1 MADPPHP
8 LVKNPDRVPE
18 LSQVV
23 DPVGTAGGRR
33 VGVTIT
39 KSFLHPGRAQ
49 VSETES
55 TIMSEKP
62 DVVDRDGLYQD
73 DLGNQFQ
80 YRKDQVLGP
89 GELKK
94 LKRVGDFP
102 KPQDPGE
109 AELAATKADVQ
120 PENKMAQKPEDKS
133 TR

>member
-1 MADPPHP
+1 MADPPDP

-23 DPVGTAGGRR
+23 DPVGSAGGRR

-49 VSETES
+49 VIETES
-55 TIMSEKP
+55 ISMSEKP
-62 DVVDRDGLYQD
+62 DIIESDGIYQD
-73 DLGNQFQ
+73 DRGNQFQ
-80 YRKDQVLGP
+80 YRKDQVVGP

-102 KPQDPGE
+102 KPETPGE
-109 AELAATKADVQ
+109 AEAAATKA
-120 PENKMAQKPEDKS
+120 
-133 TR
+133 